1 MRVFLDTSYYIALLN
16 KQDQWH
22 RTAVRAFKAD
32 DQLFTSSFIV
42 NETISLM
49 QARGHFSA
57 AVEFL
62 RNIRSNDS
70 LQILQIDPAT
80 QAEAWDVFAK
90 WGASGANAVDC
101 ASFAVM
107 RRLGIRKA
115 LTFDQ
120 HFKAAGFTTL

>member
-22 RTAVRAFKAD
+22 RVAVRAFKPD

-62 RNIRSNDS
+62 RNLRSNEAV
-70 LQILQIDPAT
+70 QIVQIDPTT
-80 QAEAWDVFAK
+80 QAEAWDMFAK

-101 ASFAVM
+101 SSFALM

-120 HFKAAGFTTL
+120 HFRAAGFTTL